1 MRLAD
6 GRSAPQCATRAAH
19 RALAPGWT
27 PERAGVAARLDA
39 HRIDRP
45 QARAIGALLDPRLGL
60 RRLSD
65 HTLLGSALPL
75 PRPSPITIERIVYR
89 RGRGSA
95 TPVLEELPATQNCR
109 AGRETRKRTPK
120 CDRTSPLAAAEG

>member
-6 GRSAPQCATRAAH
+6 GRSAPQCDSCSSSSACPRMDAGA
-19 RALAPGWT
+19 
-27 PERAGVAARLDA
+27 AGVAARLDA